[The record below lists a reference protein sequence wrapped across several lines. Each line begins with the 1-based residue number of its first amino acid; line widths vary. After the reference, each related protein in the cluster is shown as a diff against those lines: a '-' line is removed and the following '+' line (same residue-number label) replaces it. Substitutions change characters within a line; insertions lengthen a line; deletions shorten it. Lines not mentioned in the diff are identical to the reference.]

1 MASSKNESVK
11 VSVRCRPLS
20 ADEIRDGRACLMT
33 IDSIRG
39 EMSIRNPKSEG
50 SEPPKSFTFDY
61 VYDWNSLQE
70 KIYTD
75 TGYPI
80 VESVLEGYNGT
91 IFAYGQ
97 TGTGKTFTME
107 GKDEPTALRGII
119 PRTFE
124 QIFFGIEQ
132 HPDRQF
138 LVRVSFLEIYNE
150 EIHDLLAKSS
160 KSKLDLK
167 EGQEGGFYVKDL
179 SSFVVKEIAEMKEV
193 METGRGSRHTGE
205 TLMNRDSS
213 RSHSIFQIT
222 VETSDVG
229 PDGQPHYRV
238 GKLNLVDLAGSE
250 RQSKTG
256 STGDRLKEATNINK
270 SLLTLGNVISALVD
284 GVSTHV
290 PYRDSKLTKLLMD
303 SLGGNTKT
311 VMIANVGPAD
321 WNYDETISTLRYA
334 NRAKSIKNKPHI
346 NEDPKD
352 ALLREFQEE
361 IIRLRAQLELQ
372 GGGGTMGPGGVQYV
386 QGRTQVVEKVIRVED
401 SDKIRELEEKL
412 EKEKEEIRLRA
423 EQERYQI
430 EAAKN
435 MAETEKAQLI
445 EDIQRKE
452 EENRRAK
459 EHQQKLLKKLKNMEE
474 KLVTGSQ
481 MMEQAVRQEQEL
493 QQTQQEL
500 DRRRREDERKMRELR
515 VREEENFHLEQ
526 KFSSMKEE
534 IDDKEKKLKKL
545 WTKYQVAQA
554 EVNDLQREFQREKE
568 DMIDTI
574 RFLTRQMKLKTLILE
589 NFVPPNEAAKVEKR
603 AIWNEEEDEF
613 AIPKIDISGNS
624 FRVKRPG
631 SAVGLK
637 KPTSEY
643 ARIARN
649 LGEPNPRYR
658 QEDIINMDL
667 DLPERTTEEYDGLV
681 SQKVQNV
688 VQSLLNDLDDDMTY
702 VPLDTSPG
710 AYMVYDEAAMREEA
724 RKKQQQGRLKSAV
737 KRPSTASRKGRKPDG
752 EEPAK
757 PAAPAEYPK
766 ARGLVSRGNP

>member
-1 MASSKNESVK
+1 MK
-11 VSVRCRPLS
+11 VSVRCRPMS
-20 ADEIRDGRACLMT
+20 ADETRDGRACIMT
-33 IDSIRG
+33 IDTVRG

-50 SEPPKSFTFDY
+50 SEPPKTFTFDY
-61 VYDWNSLQE
+61 VYDWNAQQE

-107 GKDEPTALRGII
+107 GKDEPNILRGII

-150 EIHDLLAKSS
+150 EIHDLLAKQA

-193 METGRGSRHTGE
+193 METGRKSRHVGE

-361 IIRLRAQLELQ
+361 ILRLRAQLELQ
-372 GGGGTMGPGGVQYV
+372 GGGGVVTGPDGVQYIP
-386 QGRTQVVEKVIRVED
+386 GRTQVVEKVIKVED
-401 SDKIRELEEKL
+401 SDKIREFEEKL
-412 EKEKEEIRLRA
+412 EREKEEIRLRA
-423 EQERYQI
+423 QQEMRQI
-430 EAAKN
+430 EAAKH
-435 MAETEKAQLI
+435 MAEAEKTQLI
-445 EDIQRKE
+445 ENIQKKE

-493 QQTQQEL
+493 QRTQQEL
-500 DRRRREDERKMRELR
+500 ERRQREDEEKMRVLR
-515 VREEENFHLEQ
+515 VREEENFLLEQ
-526 KFSSMKEE
+526 KFSTLKEE
-534 IDDKEKKLKKL
+534 IDEKDKKLKKL

-574 RFLTRQMKLKTLILE
+574 RFLTRQIKLKSMILE
-589 NFVPPNEAAKVEKR
+589 NFVPPNETLKVEKR
-603 AIWNEEEDEF
+603 AIWSEEEDEF
-613 AIPKIDISGNS
+613 VVPKMEISGNS

-658 QEDIINMDL
+658 QEDIINLDL

-681 SQKVQNV
+681 SPKVQNV
-688 VQSLLNDLDDDMTY
+688 VQSLLNDLDDDMIY
-702 VPLDTSPG
+702 VPLDSNG
-710 AYMVYDEAAMREEA
+710 GSYMAYDEAAMREEQK
-724 RKKQQQGRLKSAV
+724 RKQQGRLKSAT
-737 KRPSTASRKGRKPDG
+737 KRPSTASRKGRKPEAG
-752 EEPAK
+752 EETAARQPANV
-757 PAAPAEYPK
+757 EYPK
-766 ARGLVSRGNP
+766 ARGLVSRGFQ